1 MGLLA
6 EFFIA
11 TPEQA
16 VAYGAGQRQSGIM
29 AAEDIAAYGDLIEI
43 HIEQLWAILAQRP
56 FIFGRPPLNAFDDG
70 EGETWLVGF
79 PDELVQLLVQLNDE
93 RLVQVQ
99 QLWAQS
105 EDMSCEPG
113 QLGPVLVDLR
123 RLAQQALAQDKGLY
137 LWGSL

>member
-11 TPEQA
+11 TSEQA
-16 VAYGAGQRQSGIM
+16 VAYGAGQRQPGMM
-29 AAEDIAAYGDLIEI
+29 AAEDVAAYGDLIEI
-43 HIEQLWAILAQRP
+43 HIAQLWAILAQRA
-56 FIFGRPPLNAFDDG
+56 FVYGRPPLNAFDDG

-79 PDELVQLLVQLNDE
+79 PDQLVQLLAALDDN
-93 RLVQVQ
+93 RLTEVQ

-105 EDMSCEPG
+105 EDMSCEAG